1 MVRATWPATFEQV
14 AGAHPGREQRLVGV
28 AEGRVGDRDP
38 GLGAQ
43 LAREL
48 GRPELEQA
56 LA

>member
-1 MVRATWPATFEQV
+1 
-14 AGAHPGREQRLVGV
+14 VGV

-43 LAREL
+43 LAREP
-48 GRPELEQA
+48 GRPELEQT

>member
-1 MVRATWPATFEQV
+1 MVRATSAGDVEQV

-28 AEGRVGDRDP
+28 AEGRVGDRDR

-43 LAREL
+43 LAREP